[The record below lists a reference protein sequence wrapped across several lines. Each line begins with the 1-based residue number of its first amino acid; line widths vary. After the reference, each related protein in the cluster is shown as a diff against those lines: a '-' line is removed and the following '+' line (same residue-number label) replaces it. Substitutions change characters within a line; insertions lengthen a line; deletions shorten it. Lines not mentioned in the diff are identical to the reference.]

1 MLKDAVTVA
10 PPSSD
15 PNARPRFESKDAE
28 GRRVVHATRF
38 DAQLHVIHT
47 RASSFTAD
55 PQEAEGEYAS
65 WKAGFDIEK
74 KTDDVARD
82 LDKYDELRRAMERL
96 VPGEV
101 GYKEFWTRYYFLRHV
116 VEMEEARR
124 RELVRG
130 AREGAGEDEEVG
142 WGDEEEEEAKLED
155 VPPADAAAT
164 HTEPPATT
172 TSTPQGDET
181 PTKPTSTTS
190 SLANDT
196 TTNAP
201 TTSSNA
207 IAPPVDDHLRPSEPR
222 RSNEHSV
229 ADSDASYDIL
239 SAATSR
245 GPGTP
250 APNAEVGARRV
261 SATPKVAEESEEED
275 WE

>member
-1 MLKDAVTVA
+1 M
-10 PPSSD
+10 
-15 PNARPRFESKDAE
+15 
-28 GRRVVHATRF
+28 
-38 DAQLHVIHT
+38 
-47 RASSFTAD
+47 
-55 PQEAEGEYAS
+55 EAEGEYAS

-101 GYKEFWTRYYFLRHV
+101 SYEVFWTRYYFLRHV
-116 VEMEEARR
+116 VEMEEKRR

-130 AREGAGEDEEVG
+130 AREGNGEDEEVG
-142 WGDEEEEEAKLED
+142 WGDEEEEDVQAAAKPTPSD
-155 VPPADAAAT
+155 ADAT
-164 HTEPPATT
+164 QTEPPATT
-172 TSTPQGDET
+172 TSTSQGDAT
-181 PTKPTSTTS
+181 PTKPTSATS
-190 SLANDT
+190 SLPTGT

-201 TTSSNA
+201 TTSSNPS
-207 IAPPVDDHLRPSEPR
+207 APPVDDHLRPSEPR